1 MSFIENTPVSAAGE
15 AMAEEFRVIHDI
27 IRRDLVV
34 VRGLAADVAAGA
46 AADTVRTRVAD
57 MAVSSPIWTLR
68 VSCLRY
74 CRFVHGHHVHE
85 DSAFFPPLIAA
96 NPALEPAVERLKR
109 EHRVVAGLLDAI
121 ERQTE
126 VLDREL
132 TARQGLA
139 AALDE
144 LAEHLLA
151 HLDWEE
157 DAIFPTLR
165 RMTDWRT

>member
-1 MSFIENTPVSAAGE
+1 MTFIENTPVSAAGE

-46 AADTVRTRVAD
+46 TADTVQSRVAE

-85 DSAFFPPLIAA
+85 DAEFFPKLTGA
-96 NPALEPAVERLKR
+96 NPALAPAVERLKR
-109 EHRVVAGLLDAI
+109 EHELVAVLLDSI
-121 ERQTE
+121 ERQTKA
-126 VLDREL
+126 LDREL

-157 DAIFPTLR
+157 DAILPTLR
-165 RMTDWRT
+165 RMTDWRR